1 MPAAAET
8 PTGELIYEAIGLKKQ
23 FDNGKVVALRG
34 LDLEIRQGEFVAIVG
49 QSGCGKST
57 LLQMLGS
64 LDSPSE
70 GQLKYRGKS
79 IPDMADHSAYRS
91 REIGFVFQ
99 AFHLLPTF
107 TVVEN
112 VQIPMFERSL
122 SRSQRKAR
130 AVELLESVGLGHRLN
145 HFPTELSGGERQRVA
160 IARGLAN
167 SPSVVLADEPTGNL
181 DSESAV
187 QIIDLLLELH
197 RKLGV
202 TLVLVTHDLS
212 VAERATRTIRMKDG
226 RVISDLQAA
235 SKSHGSLP

>member
-1 MPAAAET
+1 MPAAALTT
-8 PTGELIYEAIGLKKQ
+8 PGELIYEAIGLKKQ

-64 LDSPSE
+64 LDHPTE
-70 GQLKYRGKS
+70 GRLNYRGQS

-91 REIGFVFQ
+91 HEIGFVFQ

-112 VQIPMFERSL
+112 VQIPMFEGKL
-122 SRSQRKAR
+122 SRSQRRGR

-145 HFPTELSGGERQRVA
+145 HYPAELSGGERQRVA

-167 SPSVVLADEPTGNL
+167 KPSVVLADEPTGNL

-187 QIIDLLLELH
+187 QIIDLLLDLH
-197 RKLGV
+197 GKLGV

-212 VAERATRTIRMKDG
+212 VAERASRTIRMKDG
-226 RVISDLQAA
+226 RVISDQLAA
-235 SKSHGSLP
+235 ALKELPQ